1 MPDASSRA
9 CYSNGVVALA
19 AALVLAAATTPA
31 AAHAVLV
38 RSSLTR
44 HGVPPG
50 TSTTVTLQFDATVN
64 VALSRVELLTAA
76 GDKHPLQI
84 AAVKPGE
91 VMVTLPP
98 LATGVYGLQ
107 YRIMASDGHWTSEIA
122 RFRVADQK

>member
-1 MPDASSRA
+1 MPDASTRSRYRMGIA
-9 CYSNGVVALA
+9 VLA
-19 AALVLAAATTPA
+19 ALFVLAAATTPA

-38 RSSLTR
+38 RSSLTG
-44 HGVPPG
+44 HGVPPR
-50 TSTTVTLQFDATVN
+50 TSTTVTLQFDAAVN
-64 VALSRVELLTAA
+64 VALSRVELLTGT

-91 VMVTLPP
+91 VVVTLPP
-98 LATGVYGLQ
+98 LAVGVYGLQ